1 MDREYIHLHNTVHLL
16 NLSLSLSL
24 SNDEYQIPAFPK
36 GIERIR
42 FRFSYQSEGDS
53 FPRTR
58 TFTPRSDEAVINRTG
73 AEINFTLPSLQKD
86 TEYTI
91 QIRAEARYQR
101 RPFLCST
108 FMTGNFSNAVVFRT
122 NDTCKFD
129 ASSVKPCVCRLKWS

>member
-1 MDREYIHLHNTVHLL
+1 MHT
-16 NLSLSLSL
+16 
-24 SNDEYQIPAFPK
+24 NDKYQIPAFPK
-36 GIERIR
+36 GVERIR

-53 FPRTR
+53 FPRTWI
-58 TFTPRSDEAVINRTG
+58 FTPRSDEAVINRTG
-73 AEINFTLPSLQKD
+73 AEINFTLPFLQKD

-108 FMTGNFSNAVVFRT
+108 SMTGNFSDAVVFRT

-129 ASSVKPCVCRLKWS
+129 ASSMKPCVCSLKWSEL